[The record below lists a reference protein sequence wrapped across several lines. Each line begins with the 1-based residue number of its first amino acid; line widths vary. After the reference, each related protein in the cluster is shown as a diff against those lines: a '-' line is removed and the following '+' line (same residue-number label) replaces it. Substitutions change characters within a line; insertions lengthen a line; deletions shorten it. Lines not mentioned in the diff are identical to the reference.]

1 MYPLFLILIMK
12 MFKKKG
18 TERKEFL
25 VWGEEKK
32 FSVKNKVLADK
43 GLTQMAL
50 GKIPSHKK

>member
-1 MYPLFLILIMK
+1 MK

-32 FSVKNKVLADK
+32 FSVKNKVSADK